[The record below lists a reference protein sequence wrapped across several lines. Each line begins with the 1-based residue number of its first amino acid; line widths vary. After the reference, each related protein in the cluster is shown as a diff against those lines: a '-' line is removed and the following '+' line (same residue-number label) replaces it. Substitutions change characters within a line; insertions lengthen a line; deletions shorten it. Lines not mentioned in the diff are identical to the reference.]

1 MHRLGLVGSTLV
13 MFIAISAIPS
23 AHAQEAKQPQ
33 AENYLDQ
40 LSSCVALVM
49 GASPDGKSA
58 VGTAFFLASEK
69 TLYLITAGHVAETL
83 DPNSQVTV
91 RASGDKPVS
100 FALNDLTGQAG
111 ALKWHRSPEA
121 DLAILILQPRSG
133 IEPHLQGHFAP
144 LSLLT
149 HQEIAPPRDAVLTVL
164 GFPLA
169 LGVRESFS
177 PISRETKAA
186 SGLLT
191 IPQTGRTT
199 RYFLTQDPSIGGFSG
214 APLFDLKVPA
224 WTSPRSLQIR
234 GGGPQIVGV
243 AVGTISDDTGGKL
256 GVIVPAFYV
265 SRILKGLGETI
276 PECQPIRRPKRSEQ
290 NVD

>member
-49 GASPDGKSA
+49 GASPDGKLA

-121 DLAILILQPRSG
+121 DLAILICS
-133 IEPHLQGHFAP
+133 
-144 LSLLT
+144 
-149 HQEIAPPRDAVLTVL
+149 RDPV
-164 GFPLA
+164 
-169 LGVRESFS
+169 S
-177 PISRETKAA
+177 SRIFKGT
-186 SGLLT
+186 L
-191 IPQTGRTT
+191 R
-199 RYFLTQDPSIGGFSG
+199 
-214 APLFDLKVPA
+214 
-224 WTSPRSLQIR
+224 RSL
-234 GGGPQIVGV
+234 
-243 AVGTISDDTGGKL
+243 
-256 GVIVPAFYV
+256 
-265 SRILKGLGETI
+265 
-276 PECQPIRRPKRSEQ
+276 C
-290 NVD
+290 

>member
-1 MHRLGLVGSTLV
+1 MHRLGLLGLTLLAT
-13 MFIAISAIPS
+13 FIAISATQS
-23 AHAQEAKQPQ
+23 AHAQEVKQPQ
-33 AENYLDQ
+33 VENYLDQ

-49 GASPDGKSA
+49 GTSRDGKPS

-69 TLYLITAGHVAETL
+69 TQYLITAGHVAETL

-91 RASGDKPVS
+91 RASGDKPRS
-100 FALNDLTGQAG
+100 FALSDLTGQLG
-111 ALKWHRSPEA
+111 TLKWHRSPDA
-121 DLAILILQPRSG
+121 DLAILILQPRPAIG
-133 IEPHLQGHFAP
+133 PYLQGHFAP

-199 RYFLTQDPSIGGFSG
+199 TYFLTQDPSIGGFSG
-214 APLFDLKVPA
+214 APLFDLKVPV
-224 WTSPRSLQIR
+224 WTPPRSIQIR

-243 AVGTISDDTGGKL
+243 AVATISDDTGGKL
-256 GVIVPAFYV
+256 GVIVPAFYAW
-265 SRILKGLGETI
+265 RILESLGETI
-276 PECQPIRRPKRSEQ
+276 PEVPPDPAAKAK
-290 NVD
+290 

>member
-1 MHRLGLVGSTLV
+1 MHRCLSVVLTLIMLVAVFETE
-13 MFIAISAIPS
+13 SAYP
-23 AHAQEAKQPQ
+23 QEVKQPQ
-33 AENYLDQ
+33 NENYLDQ

-49 GASPDGKSA
+49 GTSPDRKPA
-58 VGTAFFLASEK
+58 VGTGFFLASEK
-69 TLYLITAGHVAETL
+69 KLYLITAGHVADTL
-83 DPNSQVTV
+83 DPSSQVTV
-91 RASGDKPVS
+91 RAGGDKPHS
-100 FALNDLTGQAG
+100 FALSDIAGQAET
-111 ALKWHRSPEA
+111 LKWHRSRDA
-121 DLAILILQPRSG
+121 DLAILTLQPRPTT
-133 IEPHLQGHFAP
+133 EPYLRGHFAP

-149 HQEIAPPRDAVLTVL
+149 YQETAPPRDAVLTVL

-169 LGVRESFS
+169 LGVREAFS

-191 IPQTGRTT
+191 IPQTGRAT

-224 WTSPRSLQIR
+224 WTSPRSLQIW

-243 AVGTISDDTGGKL
+243 AVATISDDTGGKL

-265 SRILKGLGETI
+265 WRILKDLGEAI
-276 PECQPIRRPKRSEQ
+276 PEVPSFPEAKTK
-290 NVD
+290 

>member
-1 MHRLGLVGSTLV
+1 MQRLGLMSLALV
-13 MFIAISAIPS
+13 VFMAISATQPT
-23 AHAQEAKQPQ
+23 HAQEPKQPQ
-33 AENYLDQ
+33 ADNYLDQ
-40 LSSCVALVM
+40 LSSCVALVT
-49 GASPDGKSA
+49 GKSSDGKQA

-83 DPNSQVTV
+83 DQNSQVTV
-91 RASGDKPVS
+91 RASGDKPRS

-111 ALKWHRSPEA
+111 AQRWHRSADA
-121 DLAILILQPRSG
+121 DLAILILQPRPA
-133 IEPHLQGHFAP
+133 IEPHLKGHFAP

-149 HQEIAPPRDAVLTVL
+149 YQEIAPPRDAVLTVL

-214 APLFDLKVPA
+214 APLLDLKVPA

-243 AVGTISDDTGGKL
+243 AVATISDDTGGKL
-256 GVIVPAFYV
+256 GMIVPAFYV
-265 SRILKGLGETI
+265 WRILKSLGETI
-276 PECQPIRRPKRSEQ
+276 PEVPPDPAAKTK
-290 NVD
+290 

>member
-1 MHRLGLVGSTLV
+1 MHRLGIVGLTLV
-13 MFIAISAIPS
+13 IFVAIFGTQSP
-23 AHAQEAKQPQ
+23 HAQEVKQPQ

-49 GASPDGKSA
+49 GVSSEGKPA

-83 DPNSQVTV
+83 GPSSQVTV
-91 RASGDKPVS
+91 RASGDKPRS
-100 FALNDLTGQAG
+100 FALSDLRGQVG
-111 ALKWHRSPEA
+111 TLEWHRSPDA
-121 DLAILILQPRSG
+121 DIAILTLKPLPAT
-133 IEPHLQGHFAP
+133 EPHLQGHFAP

-149 HQEIAPPRDAVLTVL
+149 YQEISPPRDAVLTVL

-169 LGVRESFS
+169 LGVHESFS

-191 IPQTGRTT
+191 IPQRGRTT

-214 APLFDLKVPA
+214 APLLDLKVPA
-224 WTSPRSLQIR
+224 WTLPRSLQIR

-243 AVGTISDDTGGKL
+243 AVATISDDTGGKL

-265 SRILKGLGETI
+265 WRILKGLGETI
-276 PECQPIRRPKRSEQ
+276 PEVPSDPAKAK
-290 NVD
+290 

>member
-1 MHRLGLVGSTLV
+1 MHRLGLLGLTLLAT
-13 MFIAISAIPS
+13 FIAISATQS
-23 AHAQEAKQPQ
+23 AHAQEVKQPQ
-33 AENYLDQ
+33 VENYLDQ

-49 GASPDGKSA
+49 GTSRDGKPS

-69 TLYLITAGHVAETL
+69 TQYLITAGHVAETL

-91 RASGDKPVS
+91 RASGDKPRS
-100 FALNDLTGQAG
+100 FALSDLTGQLG
-111 ALKWHRSPEA
+111 TLKWHRSPDA
-121 DLAILILQPRSG
+121 DLAILILQPRPAIG
-133 IEPHLQGHFAP
+133 PYLQGHFAP

-199 RYFLTQDPSIGGFSG
+199 TYFLTQDPSIGGFSG
-214 APLFDLKVPA
+214 APLFDLKVPV
-224 WTSPRSLQIR
+224 WTPPRSIQIR

-243 AVGTISDDTGGKL
+243 AVATISDDTGGKL
-256 GVIVPAFYV
+256 GVIVPAFYAW
-265 SRILKGLGETI
+265 RIL
-276 PECQPIRRPKRSEQ
+276 
-290 NVD
+290 